1 MNQWFDVVHQ
11 TVWNDDIFIKQEGKM
26 EAQILLW
33 IQNNLRNP
41 VLDAIMKFI
50 TSLGDGGY
58 LWMAVILVLL
68 IIPKTR
74 KTGLLCLISFLLTF
88 VVNNLALKNIVNRTR
103 PYVAIPELVPI
114 TRLPHDASF
123 PSGHTAISFSVAMV
137 MILTMKKPYGI
148 PAFVLASLIAIS
160 RPYVGVH
167 YPSDVLCGFIVSS
180 LIAFGTVECSKLI
193 DKKLIGKKNKKLTVE
208 NEDKKLS
215 EENLK
220 TEKESEK

>member
-1 MNQWFDVVHQ
+1 
-11 TVWNDDIFIKQEGKM
+11 M

-50 TSLGDGGY
+50 TFLGDGGY
-58 LWMAVILVLL
+58 FWMTVILVLL

-74 KTGLLCLISFLLTF
+74 KIGLLCLISFLLTF

-114 TRLPHDASF
+114 TRLPHGASF

-137 MILTMKKPYGI
+137 MILTMKKRYGI
-148 PAFVLASLIAIS
+148 PALILASLIAIS

-167 YPSDVLCGFIVSS
+167 YPSDVLGGFIVSS
-180 LIAFGTVECSKLI
+180 LIAFGIVECSKLI
-193 DKKLIGKKNKKLTVE
+193 DKKLIDKKNKKLAVE

-215 EENLK
+215 EENLQ